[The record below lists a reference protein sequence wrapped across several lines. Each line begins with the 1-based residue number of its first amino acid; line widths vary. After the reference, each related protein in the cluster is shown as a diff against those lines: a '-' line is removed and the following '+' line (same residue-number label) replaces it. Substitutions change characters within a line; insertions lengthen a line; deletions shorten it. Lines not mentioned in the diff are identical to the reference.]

1 MSAIRGFPSECWVS
15 IRTPL
20 IGYTFQGMSKSATA
34 VDLKTPI
41 STMRE
46 RLTGMLTD
54 WGADFSTLLKDL
66 EHKRA
71 LLQAIEAEAANKSHE
86 IETIHKHEIE
96 TIDKRVKAQDTLIKT
111 LKNDAEETVALRKE
125 VRNKD
130 RELEKKK
137 SEIDS
142 KHVLIDALRR
152 DIKEVKQL
160 KGAIKTKEKEN
171 TRLVREKEQ
180 AEKRAEK
187 LTEEMKIL
195 NASALMGIDATTELE
210 AVRAEL
216 DVRKALI
223 ESLRGDAERAQA
235 LETQLEEKRD
245 VVSKLEASVDRH
257 VSALAESQ
265 QSVAAWKGKYASL
278 KSGTSASES
287 TLVREL
293 TDEEL
298 QSQER
303 AEDFSEDLTDATTP
317 HDMRKSLL
325 ET

>member
-15 IRTPL
+15 IRAPL
-20 IGYTFQGMSKSATA
+20 IGYTFQGMSKSANA

-46 RLTGMLTD
+46 RLTGMLAD
-54 WGADFSTLLKDL
+54 WGADFSTLLKEL

-71 LLQAIEAEAANKSHE
+71 LLQAIEAETANKSHE
-86 IETIHKHEIE
+86 IEAIH
-96 TIDKRVKAQDTLIKT
+96 KRVKAQDTLIKT
-111 LKNDAEETVALRKE
+111 LKNDADETVTLRKE
-125 VRNKD
+125 VRNKN

-152 DIKEVKQL
+152 DLKEVKQL

-171 TRLVREKEQ
+171 TRLVKEQ
-180 AEKRAEK
+180 EQAQQHAANLAEEV
-187 LTEEMKIL
+187 KIL

-216 DVRKALI
+216 EVRKTLI

-235 LETQLEEKRD
+235 LEDQLEQKRFEIATNE
-245 VVSKLEASVDRH
+245 VTINRHTTTISELE
-257 VSALAESQ
+257 
-265 QSVAAWKGKYASL
+265 QSVTTWKEKYAAL
-278 KSGTSASES
+278 KSIDPAAEPAIAPA
-287 TLVREL
+287 RPEL
-293 TDEEL
+293 IVEEL
-298 QSQER
+298 PAQEI
-303 AEDFSEDLTDATTP
+303 AEAVGREDTVNA
-317 HDMRKSLL
+317 DMRGSLL
-325 ET
+325 EARQLAGTKK

>member
-1 MSAIRGFPSECWVS
+1 
-15 IRTPL
+15 
-20 IGYTFQGMSKSATA
+20 MSKSANA

-46 RLTGMLTD
+46 RLTGMLAD
-54 WGADFSTLLKDL
+54 WGADFSTLLKEL

-71 LLQAIEAEAANKSHE
+71 LLQAIEAEAANTSHE
-86 IETIHKHEIE
+86 IEAIH
-96 TIDKRVKAQDTLIKT
+96 KRVKAQDTLIKT
-111 LKNDAEETVALRKE
+111 LKNDAEETVSLRKE

-130 RELEKKK
+130 QELEKKK
-137 SEIDS
+137 SDIDS

-152 DIKEVKQL
+152 DLKEVKQL
-160 KGAIKTKEKEN
+160 KGTIKTKEKEN
-171 TRLVREKEQ
+171 TRLVKEKEQ
-180 AEKRAEK
+180 AQQRAAK
-187 LTEEMKIL
+187 LTVEIKIL

-257 VSALAESQ
+257 VSTLAESQ
-265 QSVAAWKGKYASL
+265 QSVTTWKEKYTSL
-278 KSGTSASES
+278 KSPDSSSDAATVPA
-287 TLVREL
+287 LHKL
-293 TDEEL
+293 TEEAP
-298 QSQER
+298 R
-303 AEDFSEDLTDATTP
+303 GIDFSVGSETVIVRRQTNGTDPTS
-317 HDMRKSLL
+317 K
-325 ET
+325 

>member
-1 MSAIRGFPSECWVS
+1 
-15 IRTPL
+15 
-20 IGYTFQGMSKSATA
+20 
-34 VDLKTPI
+34 
-41 STMRE
+41 MRE
-46 RLTGMLTD
+46 RLTGMLAD
-54 WGADFSTLLKDL
+54 WGADFSTLLKEL

-86 IETIHKHEIE
+86 LEAIH
-96 TIDKRVKAQDTLIKT
+96 KRVKAQDTLLKT
-111 LKNDAEETVALRKE
+111 LKYDAEEAVTLRKE

-152 DIKEVKQL
+152 DLKEVKQL
-160 KGAIKTKEKEN
+160 KGTIKTKEKEN
-171 TRLVREKEQ
+171 TRLVKEQ
-180 AEKRAEK
+180 EQAQQRVEK
-187 LTEEMKIL
+187 LTEEIKIL

-216 DVRKALI
+216 DVRKTLI

-245 VVSKLEASVDRH
+245 VVSKLEASVNRH
-257 VSALAESQ
+257 VNALAESQ
-265 QSVAAWKGKYASL
+265 QSVVAWKEKYASL
-278 KSGTSASES
+278 KSGNSSSES
-287 TLVREL
+287 TLVREV
-293 TDEEL
+293 TGEEL
-298 QSQER
+298 QAQER
-303 AEDFSEDLTDATTP
+303 AEDFSEALTDATTP

>member
-15 IRTPL
+15 IRAPL
-20 IGYTFQGMSKSATA
+20 IGYTFQGMSKSANA

-46 RLTGMLTD
+46 RLTGMLAD
-54 WGADFSTLLKDL
+54 WGADFSTLLKEL

-86 IETIHKHEIE
+86 IEAIHK
-96 TIDKRVKAQDTLIKT
+96 RVNAQDTLIKT
-111 LKNDAEETVALRKE
+111 LKNDADETVTLRKE
-125 VRNKD
+125 VRNKN
-130 RELEKKK
+130 RELEKNK

-152 DIKEVKQL
+152 DLKEVKQL

-171 TRLVREKEQ
+171 TRLVKEQ
-180 AEKRAEK
+180 EQAQQHAANLAEEV
-187 LTEEMKIL
+187 KIL

-216 DVRKALI
+216 DVRKTLI

-257 VSALAESQ
+257 VNALAESQ
-265 QSVAAWKGKYASL
+265 QSVSAWKGKYASL
-278 KSGTSASES
+278 KSGNSSSES
-287 TLVREL
+287 TLVREV
-293 TDEEL
+293 TGEEL
-298 QSQER
+298 RAQER

>member
-1 MSAIRGFPSECWVS
+1 
-15 IRTPL
+15 
-20 IGYTFQGMSKSATA
+20 MSKSANA

-46 RLTGMLTD
+46 RLTGMLAD
-54 WGADFSTLLKDL
+54 WGADFSTLLKEL

-86 IETIHKHEIE
+86 IEAIH
-96 TIDKRVKAQDTLIKT
+96 KRVKAQDTLIKT
-111 LKNDAEETVALRKE
+111 LKNDADETVTLRKE

-137 SEIDS
+137 AEIDS

-152 DIKEVKQL
+152 DLKEVKQL

-171 TRLVREKEQ
+171 TRLVKEQ
-180 AEKRAEK
+180 EQAQQHAANLAEEV
-187 LTEEMKIL
+187 KIL

-216 DVRKALI
+216 DVRKTLI

-257 VSALAESQ
+257 VNALAESQ

-278 KSGTSASES
+278 KSGNSSSES
-287 TLVREL
+287 TLVREV
-293 TDEEL
+293 TEKEL
-298 QSQER
+298 QAQER

>member
-15 IRTPL
+15 IRAPL

-46 RLTGMLTD
+46 RLTGMLAD
-54 WGADFSTLLKDL
+54 WGADFSTLLKEL

-71 LLQAIEAEAANKSHE
+71 LLQAIEAEAANTSHE
-86 IETIHKHEIE
+86 IEAIH
-96 TIDKRVKAQDTLIKT
+96 KRVKAQDTLIKT
-111 LKNDAEETVALRKE
+111 LKNDADETVTLRKE

-152 DIKEVKQL
+152 DLKEVKQL

-171 TRLVREKEQ
+171 TRLVKEKEQ
-180 AEKRAEK
+180 AQQRAEK
-187 LTEEMKIL
+187 LTEEIKIL

-216 DVRKALI
+216 DVRKTLI

-265 QSVAAWKGKYASL
+265 QSVAAWKEKYASL
-278 KSGTSASES
+278 KSGNSSSES
-287 TLVREL
+287 TLVREV
-293 TDEEL
+293 TGEEL
-298 QSQER
+298 RAQER

>member
-1 MSAIRGFPSECWVS
+1 LSAIRGFPSECWVS
-15 IRTPL
+15 IRAPL
-20 IGYTFQGMSKSATA
+20 IGYTFQGMSKSANA

-46 RLTGMLTD
+46 RLTGMLAD
-54 WGADFSTLLKDL
+54 WGADFSTLLKEL

-86 IETIHKHEIE
+86 IEAIH
-96 TIDKRVKAQDTLIKT
+96 KRVKAQDTLIKT
-111 LKNDAEETVALRKE
+111 LKNDADETVTLRKE

-152 DIKEVKQL
+152 DLKEVKQL
-160 KGAIKTKEKEN
+160 KDAIKTKEKEN
-171 TRLVREKEQ
+171 TRLVKEQ
-180 AEKRAEK
+180 AQAQQHAANLAE
-187 LTEEMKIL
+187 EVKIL

-216 DVRKALI
+216 DVRKTLI

-245 VVSKLEASVDRH
+245 VVSKLETSVDRH
-257 VSALAESQ
+257 VNALAESQ

-278 KSGTSASES
+278 KSGNSSSES
-287 TLVREL
+287 TLVREV
-293 TDEEL
+293 TGEERRA
-298 QSQER
+298 QER

>member
-15 IRTPL
+15 IRAPL
-20 IGYTFQGMSKSATA
+20 IGYTFQGMSKSANA

-46 RLTGMLTD
+46 RLTGMLAD
-54 WGADFSTLLKDL
+54 WGADFSTLLKEL

-86 IETIHKHEIE
+86 IEAIH
-96 TIDKRVKAQDTLIKT
+96 KRVKAQDTLIKT
-111 LKNDAEETVALRKE
+111 LKNDADETVTLRKE
-125 VRNKD
+125 VRNKN

-152 DIKEVKQL
+152 DLKEVKQL

-171 TRLVREKEQ
+171 TRLVKEQ
-180 AEKRAEK
+180 EQAQQHAEK
-187 LTEEMKIL
+187 LAEEVKIL

-216 DVRKALI
+216 DVRKTLI

-257 VSALAESQ
+257 VNALAESQ
-265 QSVAAWKGKYASL
+265 QSVAAWKGKYASR
-278 KSGTSASES
+278 KSGNSSSES
-287 TLVREL
+287 TLVREV
-293 TDEEL
+293 TEKEL
-298 QSQER
+298 QAQER